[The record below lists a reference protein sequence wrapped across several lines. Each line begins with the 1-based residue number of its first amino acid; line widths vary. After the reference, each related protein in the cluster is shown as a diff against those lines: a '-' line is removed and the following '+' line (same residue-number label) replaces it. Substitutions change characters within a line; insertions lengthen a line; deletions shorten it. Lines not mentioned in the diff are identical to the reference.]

1 MIQISNAAKK
11 IQNFLENK
19 KIERFKIFIRIT
31 FQIDVFIFSSDPEE
45 AIHYQEEFLSS
56 LNNEDDKLAF
66 SNYKITFNTLPIE
79 SLDDPYYASIAQGE
93 NGIDPGPR
101 YSLNS
106 LFYEKKENPDMENL
120 PPIVTFYSYKG
131 GMGRTTTMMAYAIDL
146 VCNQKKR
153 VVVIDCDLEAP
164 GYLNFFNLSK
174 HEDLVKEKVNGL
186 VEFMCDLNFAKENTS
201 LDINKYAINAAIK
214 NDNLY
219 KDLDKLWILPAGNL
233 NSVFHTDVENPGT
246 TEYLEGLSRI
256 NLSNTNMQ
264 IFAFKYLFKKINE
277 AYAPD
282 IILIDSRTGFND
294 IFGTLALI
302 LSKHVVGFF
311 GFNKQTL
318 PGISNLLKEYYNP
331 QNKFSLNLI
340 FSILPQ
346 NANEQWVNKHDSEIQ
361 KIIARFSSV
370 NTNND
375 AEKDRPKCIPLRR
388 NTAYETIGTDDEL
401 SDKNFIDSVKNKSN
415 SDYDTIFGEIN
426 SVCFSKQDSLNKQ
439 NCEDQFDNVIE
450 NKEGSISRPAFNR
463 AIDLRNV
470 VLKHLKTVLADVKK
484 FAEDTENIDEKYF
497 FYRECMKEF
506 FNPSK
511 FLIQGYKGTGKTYLY
526 TALVN
531 KNISSNIRNWA
542 KEVDPKSID
551 ATKHSDY
558 FINILPVNG
567 GGSLFDD
574 INYNHLEDPKYYF
587 NRFWQIYTWNVLL
600 LNDDF
605 KEIRNQSRLSEYIKD
620 ISGSG
625 DLARFEDLIEKKE
638 TLAVIEEDFKKL
650 NEFLKRDELDK
661 KIFIMYDRLDTCIN
675 PIRWSKAISPLINFW
690 WKNLNT
696 YDHLSPKIFV
706 RTDLFKQIEGTNTDR
721 LSENIVS
728 IEWTMGEVFGYLF
741 KLIFADNSTKQAFW
755 EILRRINDKYESVI
769 KRMEKQFSSFPYN
782 QLREYRDSS
791 IARAEMGILISAFF
805 GKEVRVGKAHLGSP
819 WDYFSKELS
828 NADNSAISLR
838 PFINTL
844 DRNAIDEALKY
855 SAKWIHVILSS
866 EIYANKEVREQATTN
881 YFKDLTSDD
890 FSKDLVRFKDVIR
903 TSGGEM
909 FRFKSLS
916 EKTFEDLID
925 ATIDRIN
932 AEGGSDVIKSKR
944 DLKNMIFANG
954 IMAEKITTKGRFYT
968 FAPIYWYSWGLANSI
983 LENEDAHNTKNKKQ
997 SDILHFGKLV
1007 WDSKN
1012 GSYVVKDD
1020 EKNWTYPIANLSLFI
1035 SRYPIKEGLPVTY
1048 TVQSEPN
1055 LRNPSKSFYKAT
1067 NIKPY
1072 NEEDVF

>member
-11 IQNFLENK
+11 IQDFLESK

-66 SNYKITFNTLPIE
+66 SNYKISFNILPLE
-79 SLDDPYYASIAQGE
+79 SLDDPYYASIANGE

-101 YSLNS
+101 YTLNS
-106 LFYEKKENPDMENL
+106 LFYDKKEKIDMENL

-174 HEDLVKEKVNGL
+174 HEDLVKEKINGL
-186 VEFMCDLNFAKENTS
+186 VEFMCDLNFTKENTS

-214 NDNLY
+214 NDDLY

-346 NANEQWVNKHDSEIQ
+346 NANEQWINQHNSEIQ
-361 KIIARFSSV
+361 QIIARFSS
-370 NTNND
+370 TSTDND
-375 AEKDRPKCIPLRR
+375 AEKDRPKFFPLHR
-388 NTAYETIGTDDEL
+388 NTAYETIGTDDEF
-401 SDKNFIDSVKNKSN
+401 SDQNFIDSIKNKVN
-415 SDYDTIFGEIN
+415 SDYNTIFDEIN
-426 SVCFSKQDSLNKQ
+426 SACFPKQAAALDFDEQ
-439 NCEDQFDNVIE
+439 NGEDYFSTTEKNNGE
-450 NKEGSISRPAFNR
+450 PISRPTLNR
-463 AIDLRNV
+463 AIDLRNTI
-470 VLKHLKTVLADVKK
+470 LKHLKNVLANVKK

-497 FYRECMKEF
+497 FYRGCMKEF
-506 FNPSK
+506 FNPTK

-531 KNISSNIRNWA
+531 KRISSNIRNWS
-542 KEVDPKSID
+542 KGIDPESSE

-574 INYNHLEDPKYYF
+574 INYNRLEDPKYYF
-587 NRFWQIYTWNVLL
+587 NRFWQIYTWNELL
-600 LNDDF
+600 RNDDF
-605 KEIRNQSRLSEYIKD
+605 VEIRKKSRLSEYIKS

-625 DLARFEDLIEKKE
+625 DLARFEELIDKKE
-638 TLAVIEEDFKKL
+638 TLAVIEEDLKNL
-650 NEFLKRDELDK
+650 NDFLKKDK
-661 KIFIMYDRLDTCIN
+661 FDRKIFIMYDRLDTCIN

-696 YDHLSPKIFV
+696 YDHLSPKVFV

-741 KLIFADNSTKQAFW
+741 KLIFADNSAKNAFW
-755 EILRRINDKYESVI
+755 GILRRINDKYESVI
-769 KRMEKQFSSFPYN
+769 KQMETEFKSFPYN
-782 QLREYRDSS
+782 QFREYRDSF
-791 IARAEMGILISAFF
+791 IARANMGVLITAFF
-805 GKEVRVGKAHLGSP
+805 GKEVCVGKAHLGSP

-855 SAKWIHVILSS
+855 SAKWIHVILSP
-866 EIYANKEVREQATTN
+866 EIYANKQVRDQATTN
-881 YFKDLTSDD
+881 YFNDLTADD

-903 TSGGEM
+903 TSGGEK

-916 EKTFEDLID
+916 EKLFEDLID
-925 ATIDRIN
+925 ETIERIE
-932 AEGGSDVIKSKR
+932 AEGGSEVVKSKR

-968 FAPIYWYSWGLANSI
+968 FAPIYWYSWGLANSV
-983 LENEDAHNTKNKKQ
+983 LENEDARNQKNRWQ
-997 SDILHFGKLV
+997 SDTLHFGTLIK
-1007 WDSKN
+1007 DKN
-1012 GSYVVKDD
+1012 DTYIIKEDD
-1020 EKNWTYPIANLSLFI
+1020 EKGWIYNVNDLNQFI
-1035 SRYPIKEGLPVTY
+1035 DHHPIKEGPVSYNIQT
-1048 TVQSEPN
+1048 EPN
-1055 LRNPSKSFYKAT
+1055 KWDSSKLYRRAI
-1067 NIKPY
+1067 NIKPR
-1072 NEEDVF
+1072 NG

>member
-11 IQNFLENK
+11 IQEFLESK
-19 KIERFKIFIRIT
+19 KVERFKIFIRIT
-31 FQIDVFIFSSDPEE
+31 FQIDVFVFSSKPEE
-45 AIHYQEEFLSS
+45 AEHYQEAFISS
-56 LNNEDDKLAF
+56 LDNEDDKLAF
-66 SNYKITFNTLPIE
+66 NNYKITFNTLPLE
-79 SLDDPYYASIAQGE
+79 SLDDPYYASIANGE

-106 LFYEKKENPDMENL
+106 LFYEKKEELDMENL

-186 VEFMCDLNFAKENTS
+186 IEFMCDLNFAKENTS
-201 LDINKYAINAAIK
+201 LNINKYAINAAIK
-214 NDNLY
+214 NDELY

-246 TEYLEGLSRI
+246 TEYLDGLSRI

-282 IILIDSRTGFND
+282 VILIDSRTGFND

-340 FSILPQ
+340 FSILPKD
-346 NANEQWVNKHDSEIQ
+346 ANEQWISQHDSEIQ
-361 KIIARFSSV
+361 KIIARFSTE
-370 NTNND
+370 NTDND
-375 AEKDRPKCIPLRR
+375 EGKDRPKCLPLRR
-388 NTAYETIGTDDEL
+388 NTAYETIGTDDNL
-401 SDKNFIDSVKNKSN
+401 SDQNFIDSVKNKTN
-415 SDYDTIFGEIN
+415 SDYNTIFDEIN
-426 SVCFSKQDSLNKQ
+426 SVCFPKQEAAIVLDEQ
-439 NCEDQFDNVIE
+439 NDEERSGTAEE
-450 NKEGSISRPAFNR
+450 NNGEQISRPILNR

-470 VLKHLKTVLADVKK
+470 ILKHLKNVLANVKK

-497 FYRECMKEF
+497 FYRDCMKEF

-526 TALVN
+526 TALAN
-531 KNISSNIRNWA
+531 KKISSNIRNWS
-542 KEVDPKSID
+542 KGIDPESSD

-558 FINILPVNG
+558 FINILPING
-567 GGSLFDD
+567 GGTLFDD
-574 INYNHLEDPKYYF
+574 INYNRLEDPKYYF

-605 KEIRNQSRLSEYIKD
+605 KEIREQSRLSEYIKD

-625 DLARFEDLIEKKE
+625 DLARFEELIEKKE
-638 TLAVIEEDFKKL
+638 TLAVIEEDLKKL
-650 NEFLKRDELDK
+650 NEFLRKDEFDR

-675 PIRWSKAISPLINFW
+675 PTRWSKAISPLINFW

-696 YDHLSPKIFV
+696 YDHLSPKVFV

-741 KLIFADNSTKQAFW
+741 KLIFADDSAKQAFW
-755 EILRRINDKYESVI
+755 EILKKINEKYDTVV
-769 KRMEKQFSSFPYN
+769 KRMENEFKTFPYN
-782 QLREYRDSS
+782 QFKEYRDSS
-791 IARAEMGILISAFF
+791 IARANMGTLISAFF
-805 GKEVRVGKAHLGSP
+805 GKEVRVGSAHLGSP

-844 DRNAIDEALKY
+844 DRNAVDAALKY

-866 EIYANKEVREQATTN
+866 EIYATKEVRDLATTN

-903 TSGGEM
+903 TSGGENY
-909 FRFKSLS
+909 RFKSLS
-916 EKTFEDLID
+916 EKLFEDLID
-925 ATIDRIN
+925 ATIERIES
-932 AEGGSDVIKSKR
+932 EGGSEVIKSKR

-954 IMAEKITTKGRFYT
+954 IMAEKITTKGRYYT
-968 FAPIYWYSWGLANSI
+968 FAPIYWYSWGLANSV
-983 LENEDAHNTKNKKQ
+983 LENEDARSQKFKKQ
-997 SDILHFGKLV
+997 SDILHFGIVTRNYKGK
-1007 WDSKN
+1007 W
-1012 GSYVVKDD
+1012 GVKDEESGKFYITEELLQFVNMSQFKD
-1020 EKNWTYPIANLSLFI
+1020 
-1035 SRYPIKEGLPVTY
+1035 GLPVTY
-1048 TVQSEPN
+1048 TLKSEPS
-1055 LRNPSKSFYKAT
+1055 RNRPSTPFYKAT
-1067 NIKPY
+1067 NIKPR
-1072 NEEDVF
+1072 NE